1 MTKPTPADP
10 ARAQEIEARM
20 KELMDELHRVMN
32 PLWLANWNPERADA
46 ISAEL
51 DVLSDEPDELYY
63 GPLPGLPGARPPFEH
78 HGRMVQEDPITGA
91 LEPL

>member
-1 MTKPTPADP
+1 MTKPTPTDP

-32 PLWLANWNPERADA
+32 PLWLADWNPKRADEIA
-46 ISAEL
+46 AEL
-51 DVLSDEPDELYY
+51 DVLSDELDILYY
-63 GPLPGLPGARPPFEH
+63 GPLEPRPPFEH